1 MLRPMVRQAER
12 IGALY
17 GSPLRFELVAEEL
30 RGELRA
36 GSISPGDRLPAER
49 DLCQR
54 FAVSRGT
61 VRRALGRL
69 RDLGLIRPAARGWI
83 VCEPSLGEPN
93 ALLSFSEMAAE
104 AGAAA
109 TSDVLAARTRLAH
122 PDEAAAL
129 DISATSQI
137 FELTRLRRLAGVPIG
152 IEVTRLPQHVA
163 EVIAGA
169 DLANGSLYAHL
180 RAGGV
185 KPARAEYV
193 VQASVVSE
201 WEASLLDVA
210 PGSAALITSAVTY
223 DTGLR
228 AIELS
233 RSLFRADRYRF
244 QATLSAERS
253 APGRGSYLLHNQGGS
268 P

>member
-1 MLRPMVRQAER
+1 M
-12 IGALY
+12 
-17 GSPLRFELVAEEL
+17 
-30 RGELRA
+30 
-36 GSISPGDRLPAER
+36 
-49 DLCQR
+49 
-54 FAVSRGT
+54 
-61 VRRALGRL
+61 
-69 RDLGLIRPAARGWI
+69 
-83 VCEPSLGEPN
+83 CEPSLGEPN

-109 TSDVLAARTRLAH
+109 TSDVLAARTRRAH

-129 DISATSQI
+129 DISATGQI

>member
-1 MLRPMVRQAER
+1 MVGQVEGA
-12 IGALY
+12 GALY
-17 GSPLRFELVAEEL
+17 GSQLRFERVAEEV
-30 RGELRA
+30 RGELRHLA
-36 GSISPGDRLPAER
+36 PGDRLPAER

-109 TSDVLAARTRLAH
+109 TSDVLAARTRRAH

-180 RAGGV
+180 RAGGG
-185 KPARAEYV
+185 KPPRAEYV
-193 VQASVVSE
+193 VPASGVSGL
-201 WEASLLDVA
+201 EASLLDPA
-210 PGSAALITSAVTY
+210 PRAAALLT
-223 DTGLR
+223 
-228 AIELS
+228 
-233 RSLFRADRYRF
+233 
-244 QATLSAERS
+244 
-253 APGRGSYLLHNQGGS
+253 
-268 P
+268 

>member
-1 MLRPMVRQAER
+1 MVRRAE
-12 IGALY
+12 GTAVLQV
-17 GSPLRFELVAEEL
+17 SQLRFERVAEEL
-30 RGELRA
+30 RRELRA
-36 GSISPGDRLPAER
+36 GSLSAGDRLPAER
-49 DLCQR
+49 DLCRR

-61 VRRALGRL
+61 VRRALSRL

-104 AGAAA
+104 AGAVA
-109 TSDVLAARTRLAH
+109 TSDVLAARTRRVH

-129 DISATSQI
+129 DMSAAGQI
-137 FELTRLRRLAGVPIG
+137 FELTRLRRLSGVPIG
-152 IEVTRLPQHVA
+152 IEVTRLPQDIAAGV
-163 EVIAGA
+163 AGA

-185 KPARAEYV
+185 TPARAEYV
-193 VQASVVSE
+193 VQASIVSE
-201 WEASLLDVA
+201 WEASLLDIP
-210 PGSAALITSAVTY
+210 PGSAALILSAVTY
-223 DTGLR
+223 DTRSR

-244 QATLSAERS
+244 LATLSTDRS
-253 APGRGSYLLHNQGGS
+253 AQGRGSYLLHDEGGS